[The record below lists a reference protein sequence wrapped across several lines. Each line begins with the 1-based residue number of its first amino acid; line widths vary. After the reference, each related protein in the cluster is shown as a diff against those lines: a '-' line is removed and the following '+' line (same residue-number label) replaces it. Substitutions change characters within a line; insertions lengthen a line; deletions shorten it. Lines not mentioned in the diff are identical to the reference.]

1 MAKIKKTT
9 QPKKTVK
16 KQIKKVAPKTTK
28 KSLPQAN
35 FPKNL
40 LEKLKKINLKPVA
53 IFLVAV
59 FLVTAL
65 FVFIRKNVIVATIN
79 GQPLTRF
86 EVINTLEKQA
96 AKQVVDGLIS
106 EKLLTQEAK
115 QKKIEISAEDIDTEI
130 GKIKKQ
136 LKEQG
141 SELQTALAAQ
151 GLSEKELKKQIELKL
166 LLEKLLGDKTK
177 VTDKEVNKY
186 ISENKELFPEEMK
199 EAELKKSV
207 SEQLVNQK
215 LSTAAQELITKL
227 KEQAKIKYFINY

>member
-16 KQIKKVAPKTTK
+16 KQVKKVAPKATK

-207 SEQLVNQK
+207 REQLVNQK